1 MKRVTYAAVVAIGLG
16 SFAGLGCEKDT
27 STATNTGYS
36 GSSSTTSPS
45 TAPAVDVDVDVN
57 KDKMRSAADK
67 TGDAVHNAADKTGDA
82 LATAGQKTKE
92 VAKDVGGSL
101 NDAAHRTADATGR
114 AVDRAAN
121 RTDSTVDSAQEAGSR
136 TTAAPNGTAAAPDAE
151 GIRDVLAQV
160 TEAAVTKGGLND
172 IVERFVD
179 ADRNRLGKGDLK
191 NSAEL
196 DGRIDQFRKD
206 WKAKYNQDFD
216 IKNEE
221 AAFPNATF
229 AIAQGEIGRSGATG
243 ATGTD
248 RPDSPAAD
256 TNTNDPGRNVATI
269 QVASSHG
276 LGALTVPM
284 VHEAIDK
291 WKINVP
297 ESLTA
302 DKLKQNLLD
311 HLTAADMPDQWPA
324 DVNQAY
330 AQVSHHVLMALLD
343 KPAK

>member
-27 STATNTGYS
+27 STASNSGYS
-36 GSSSTTSPS
+36 GSSSTTAPS
-45 TAPAVDVDVDVN
+45 TGPAVDVDVNVN
-57 KDKMRSAADK
+57 KDKMRSAADR
-67 TGDAVHNAADKTGDA
+67 TGDALHNAADKTGDA
-82 LATAGQKTKE
+82 LATAGEKTKE
-92 VAKDVGGSL
+92 AAKDVGGKL

-114 AVDRAAN
+114 GFENAK
-121 RTDSTVDSAQEAGSR
+121 EAGAR
-136 TTAAPNGTAAAPDAE
+136 ITATGNKGTAAAPDAE

-160 TEAAVTKGGLND
+160 TQAAVKKGAISD
-172 IVERFVD
+172 VVERFVD
-179 ADRNRLGKGDLK
+179 ADRNRLGKGELK

-206 WKAKYNQDFD
+206 WKAKFNEDFN

-221 AAFPNATF
+221 AAFPEQSF
-229 AIAQGEIGRSGATG
+229 SIAQGEIGRDAAAGTTG
-243 ATGTD
+243 AD
-248 RPDSPAAD
+248 SPASPAAD
-256 TNTNDPGRNVATI
+256 TNRNDPGRNVARI
-269 QVASSHG
+269 QVAAGHNLPAMSI
-276 LGALTVPM
+276 PM

-291 WKINVP
+291 WKIDVP

-302 DKLKQNLLD
+302 EKLNQNLLD
-311 HLTAADMPDQWPA
+311 HLTAADMPDQWPS

-330 AQVSHHVLMALLD
+330 AQVSHHILMAILD